1 MPSSGEDTYI
11 QILRHGPSQSTL
23 LIVLTKMREQG
34 RYQEVI
40 EECLKALE
48 KYPDDIRL
56 RRLLA
61 ESYSELGFIEE
72 ARSELER
79 LTSEIEDLNSVYK
92 LQANVYARQSRTKEA
107 SEALK
112 RYLVHNP
119 HDKEAVNLLNQV
131 NEQQEQ
137 LAPSSEETSAP
148 PEEVKTSPNLATP
161 TLAEIYY
168 NQGEIQ
174 KAIKTYQEVLSRT
187 PEDKASLRR
196 LKELK
201 RSAYQTAPWD
211 MASQET
217 SEQKKRQIINTL
229 EAWLNKIQEI
239 NRAA

>member
-1 MPSSGEDTYI
+1 MSSSEEDIYT
-11 QILRHGPSQSTL
+11 QILRHGPSQGTL

-34 RYQEVI
+34 RHQEVI

-61 ESYSELGFIEE
+61 ESYSESGFIEE
-72 ARSELER
+72 ARSELEK
-79 LTSEIEDLNSVYK
+79 LTTEIEDLSSVYK
-92 LQANVYARQSRTKEA
+92 LQASLYARQSKTNEA

-112 RYLVHNP
+112 RYLAHNP
-119 HDKEAVNLLNQV
+119 HDREAIDLLNQV
-131 NEQQEQ
+131 NEQQGYSA
-137 LAPSSEETSAP
+137 LSSEEKGAP
-148 PEEVKTSPNLATP
+148 PEEARTSPDLATP

-174 KAIKTYQEVLSRT
+174 KAIRTYQEILSKD

-196 LKELK
+196 LNELR
-201 RSAYQTAPWD
+201 RSTNQTVPLN

-217 SEQKKRQIINTL
+217 SEPKKRQIIKTL
-229 EAWLNKIQEI
+229 ETWLNKIQEI